1 MILSTLASEMID
13 DEPGKTSG
21 TLKHMNIGVKIK
33 RRISNAMLMLG
44 SLHGQNSLIRETV
57 SHLQLK

>member
-33 RRISNAMLMLG
+33 RRFSNAMLMLRSCRG
-44 SLHGQNSLIRETV
+44 STAYYKKLFHMYN
-57 SHLQLK
+57 